1 MCQAGLEIL
10 EEGWGTT
17 GWGGEVTE
25 GVPLVLAWP
34 FGVGGIQRGGEL
46 LRACFPEGRNGLS
59 KGQEVRSLQ
68 QRAGVRGKGTAQL
81 KVPPSFFLQGSQH
94 LYQVGASI

>member
-17 GWGGEVTE
+17 EWVGEVTE
-25 GVPLVLAWP
+25 WVPLVLAWP
-34 FGVGGIQRGGEL
+34 FKVGGIQRGGEL
-46 LRACFPEGRNGLS
+46 LRVGFPGGRNGLS

-68 QRAGVRGKGTAQL
+68 QRAGVRGKRTAQL
-81 KVPPSFFLQGSQH
+81 KVLPAFLLQGSQH
-94 LYQVGASI
+94 RYQVGASI